1 MAEKLTSIEC
11 DGDGKDQ
18 LEDLL
23 QKVET
28 MRMKAQRKDIH
39 NVLKPRQV
47 HPTAGKKA
55 HVVQGWEK
63 EKVEILQIMK
73 ARQPG
78 RTYVEISKVNMKVH
92 KNCKIC
98 IHTKTSDPSVD
109 FSVHFGIW
117 TTGCPIFNK
126 MDTKQRADV
135 ATALEI
141 RHRLTQPRESQTRG
155 R

>member
-1 MAEKLTSIEC
+1 MEEKLTSIEC
-11 DGDGKDQ
+11 GGYGKGQ
-18 LEDLL
+18 LEGLL

-39 NVLKPRQV
+39 NFLNPQQV

-63 EKVEILQIMK
+63 EKVEILQIMN

-78 RTYVEISKVNMKVH
+78 RTYVEISKVNMKVQ

-98 IHTKTSDPSVD
+98 
-109 FSVHFGIW
+109 
-117 TTGCPIFNK
+117 
-126 MDTKQRADV
+126 
-135 ATALEI
+135 
-141 RHRLTQPRESQTRG
+141 
-155 R
+155 